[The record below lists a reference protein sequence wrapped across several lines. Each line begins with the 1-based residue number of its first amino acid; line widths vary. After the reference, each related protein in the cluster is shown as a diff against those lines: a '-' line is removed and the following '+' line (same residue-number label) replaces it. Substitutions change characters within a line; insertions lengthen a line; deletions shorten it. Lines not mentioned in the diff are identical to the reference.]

1 MALKRQFPQ
10 LATFSMSSMTDVI
23 FLLLIFFMV
32 TSTIIFPTA
41 LPVNLPESTTQT
53 DLKPVTEVYVD
64 SLQNLYIVA
73 DRNDSV
79 ASVPRPV
86 PGIDALRAELTAIQQ
101 TDSLRAIALNAD
113 RSVKYDIVVQIL
125 DMAAQNNLRMVLAT
139 RAGQRSVSEHNADAY
154 SDVPIT
160 PVTNE

>member
-1 MALKRQFPQ
+1 MALKKQFPQ

-41 LPVNLPESTTQT
+41 LPVNLPESSTQT

-64 SLQNLYIVA
+64 SLQNLYIIA

-79 ASVPRPV
+79 ASAPRPV
-86 PGIDALRAELTAIQQ
+86 ADIDALRAELSAIQQ
-101 TDSLRAIALNAD
+101 TDSLRAVALNAD
-113 RSVKYDIVVQIL
+113 RNVKYDIVVHIL
-125 DMAAQNNLRMVLAT
+125 DMAAQNNMKMVLAT
-139 RAGQRSVSEHNADAY
+139 RAAQRTTPSQPATTAD
-154 SDVPIT
+154 DPLT

>member
-1 MALKRQFPQ
+1 MALKKQFPQ

-41 LPVNLPESTTQT
+41 LPVNLPESSTQT

-64 SLQNLYIVA
+64 SLQNLYIIA

-79 ASVPRPV
+79 ASAPRPV
-86 PGIDALRAELTAIQQ
+86 ADIDALRAELSAIQQ
-101 TDSLRAIALNAD
+101 TDSLRAVALNAD
-113 RSVKYDIVVQIL
+113 RNVKYDIVVQIL
-125 DMAAQNNLRMVLAT
+125 DMAAQNNMKMVLAT
-139 RAGQRSVSEHNADAY
+139 RAAQRTTLSQPATTAD
-154 SDVPIT
+154 DPLT

>member
-1 MALKRQFPQ
+1 MALKKQFPQ

-41 LPVNLPESTTQT
+41 LPVNLPESSTQT

-64 SLQNLYIVA
+64 SLQNLYIIA

-79 ASVPRPV
+79 ASAPRPV
-86 PGIDALRAELTAIQQ
+86 ADIDALRAELSAIQQ
-101 TDSLRAIALNAD
+101 TDSLRAVALNAD
-113 RSVKYDIVVQIL
+113 RNVKYDIVVQIL
-125 DMAAQNNLRMVLAT
+125 DMAAQNNMKMVLAT
-139 RAGQRSVSEHNADAY
+139 RAAQRTTPSQPATTAD
-154 SDVPIT
+154 DPLT